1 MIIDP
6 HLHVWSDDATK
17 YPYGPSTP
25 TQPGSVELLFETMA
39 ASGVDRAVI
48 VQPIHYLFDNRYV
61 ADCIAKYPH
70 KLAAQALVD
79 PMAPDAADQLEH
91 LATEQGF
98 GGIRIHLSRY
108 GNPANL
114 AAPNQNPLWER
125 ARDLNLAFN
134 LFGKGEDHAPIEPI
148 IARHPEVKV
157 VVDHIG
163 GTVVNE
169 PAPKPILTNL
179 LNWAKYPNVY
189 VKISNI
195 HTRSKEPYPF
205 KDTHDIIKQVYDTYG
220 PQRLMWGTDFPH
232 ILKTTG
238 YQESLDLIRNELSF
252 TPEDLEWLLCKTIL
266 KVWPFKE

>member
-1 MIIDP
+1 
-6 HLHVWSDDATK
+6 
-17 YPYGPSTP
+17 
-25 TQPGSVELLFETMA
+25 
-39 ASGVDRAVI
+39 
-48 VQPIHYLFDNRYV
+48 
-61 ADCIAKYPH
+61 
-70 KLAAQALVD
+70 LAAQALVD

-108 GNPANL
+108 GDPANL
-114 AAPNQNPLWER
+114 AAPNQNALWER

-148 IARHPEVKV
+148 IARYPEVKV

-169 PAPKPILTNL
+169 PAPNPILTNL

-205 KDTHDIIKQVYDTYG
+205 KDTHAIIKQVYDTYG

-238 YQESLDLIRNELSF
+238 YQESLNLIRNELSF

-266 KVWPFKE
+266 KVWSFKE